1 MNTKLS
7 EELIYN
13 NFLVKFYRKTT
24 VFSSFFFIIVFLL
37 SVFASLNVIALKYR
51 LIQIKSTKV
60 SMSPFLIKIEKGI
73 FYEIFI
79 RI

>member
-13 NFLVKFYRKTT
+13 NFLVKIYRKTT

-37 SVFASLNVIALKYR
+37 SIFASLNVIALKYR
-51 LIQIKSTKV
+51 LIQIKSAKV
-60 SMSPFLIKIEKGI
+60 SDFFNNINNSI
-73 FYEIFI
+73 YW
-79 RI
+79 

>member
-60 SMSPFLIKIEKGI
+60 SMSPFLRKIEKGI

-79 RI
+79 KI